1 MNILNEVA
9 RALSIRGRNNDSNDR
24 RSNYR
29 TLLRTDI
36 FRRHKIAS
44 NVDTEF
50 EKRNFWRVSKSK
62 RTAPTITSF
71 SSLKKHINTGD
82 NDDHVT
88 ATSNSTIELTP
99 YSLPCRVITTTS
111 ITKDTTRVPDTIT
124 FPNIPQLLMTLDDN
138 DDDSIRKSTTYIN
151 DNGNYEYVNTTLDEE
166 TDSFIYPT
174 PPVQFVCIPT
184 NFNHADEL
192 SINSNIQ
199 TDRLNQPTIHDLCE
213 FDDTIQMMYNY

>member
-1 MNILNEVA
+1 MNILNQVA

-36 FRRHKIAS
+36 FRRHKITS

-50 EKRNFWRVSKSK
+50 EKRNFWRVSKNK
-62 RTAPTITSF
+62 RTVPTVTSF
-71 SSLKKHINTGD
+71 SSLKKHIKTGD

-124 FPNIPQLLMTLDDN
+124 ISNIPQFLMTV
-138 DDDSIRKSTTYIN
+138 RKSTTYIN
-151 DNGNYEYVNTTLDEE
+151 DNGNYEYFNTTLDEE
-166 TDSFIYPT
+166 TDSLICPT
-174 PPVQFVCIPT
+174 PTVQFVCIPT